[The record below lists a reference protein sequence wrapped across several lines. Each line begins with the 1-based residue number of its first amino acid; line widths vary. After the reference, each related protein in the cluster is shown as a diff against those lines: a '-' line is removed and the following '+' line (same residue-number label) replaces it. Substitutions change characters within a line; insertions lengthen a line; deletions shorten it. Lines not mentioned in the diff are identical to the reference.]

1 MLLPVLSI
9 PRRAEAY
16 WCGSHTGINLCEVC
30 SVDVTVY
37 DLNMRKVAY
46 LENAFGIG
54 YEERFNELWTASFS
68 LPADDEKNAECKPFY
83 FVEIFDGDERVDLF
97 RIIPTK
103 TQRSADGSTI
113 SYSCEHVLA
122 TLLDDILFQY
132 HQIGGAG
139 VPIGQVIAY
148 ILSKQSTPRWQLGT
162 VDFATEFEYNF
173 ENENLLSALWAVTE
187 PLDAEYQWTWDTSAM
202 PWTLNLRA
210 AEQEVS
216 AYIRYGKNLV
226 GITVDEDPSQI
237 VTRLYPL
244 GYGEGVNQLD
254 IRSVNPTGLPYI
266 DADTIGEYGVIATT
280 YVDRS
285 IDNAETLYATAKA
298 YLERYKRPRRT
309 YSVDGAELYRLT
321 NDPIDKFRSGALV
334 RIIDEELGVDVIQ
347 RVHVRARPDI
357 NEAPGDAQLQ
367 IANKVQDIAT
377 GNADILNRQRI
388 METYAQGATNIDT
401 QNFADNCDP
410 THPAVLRFWVPEG
423 TARINKVS
431 LTYQSEAFRA
441 YERAIA
447 AAPATT
453 TEAGGG
459 IVSTKTGTEFWNFDE
474 DPISPSDGVIG
485 YSGSHNHGGEVSS
498 DGSHS
503 HSLAR
508 HFHDFSLPDHT
519 HGIPSHTHEI
529 EYGIFE
535 GPMHTAVTVSVDG
548 NIISGL
554 GINESEVDLI
564 PYLSVD
570 AEGKIKRGQWHEI
583 TVTPN
588 GLGRIVATVA
598 IQLFVQS
605 RGGGDY

>member
-1 MLLPVLSI
+1 MNV
-9 PRRAEAY
+9 
-16 WCGSHTGINLCEVC
+16 T
-30 SVDVTVY
+30 TVY

-68 LPADDEKNAECKPFY
+68 LSADDPKNEECKPFRY
-83 FVEIFDGDERVDLF
+83 VEIFDGNERVDLF
-97 RIIPTK
+97 RIVPTK
-103 TQRSADGSTI
+103 TQRSYDGKII
-113 SYSCEHVLA
+113 SYSCDHVLA
-122 TLLDDILFQY
+122 TLIDDIMFQH
-132 HQIGGAG
+132 HQVGGAG
-139 VPIGQVIAY
+139 MPLGNVIAY

-162 VDFATEFEYNF
+162 CSFGTEFEYNF
-173 ENENLLSALWAVTE
+173 ENENLLSALYATTE
-187 PLDAEYQWTWDTSAM
+187 PLDAEYHWTWDTTTT
-202 PWTLNLRA
+202 PWTLNLVE
-210 AEQEVS
+210 AEQGVS

-226 GITVDEDPSQI
+226 GITVDEDPTQL
-237 VTRLYPL
+237 VTRIYPL

-347 RVHVRARPDI
+347 RVHVRGRPDI
-357 NEAPGDAQLQ
+357 EGAPGDVRLE
-367 IANKVQDIAT
+367 IANKSVTVVDDIT
-377 GNADILNRQRI
+377 NLNQRQTI
-388 METYAQGATNIDT
+388 TELYAQGATNIDT

-410 THPAVLRFWVPEG
+410 THPAVLRVWIPPE
-423 TARINKVS
+423 AVRVNKVYLS
-431 LTYQSEAFRA
+431 YRAEAFRG
-441 YERAIA
+441 YTKAIA

-453 TEAGGG
+453 SGPSSITTTAAGGG
-459 IVSTKTGTEFWNFDE
+459 ATSEPGVWTL
-474 DPISPSDGVIG
+474 SPSQYLIPDFMEVAGDPP
-485 YSGSHNHGGEVSS
+485 HAHGMVSVS
-498 DGSHS
+498 
-503 HSLAR
+503 
-508 HFHDFSLPDHT
+508 HT
-519 HGIPSHTHEI
+519 HNVRDHVHGMEHTHVIPSHTHDI
-529 EYGIFE
+529 EFGIFE
-535 GPMHTAVTVSVDG
+535 GPTPTEVTVAVDG
-548 NIISGL
+548 NIIPGL
-554 GINESEVDLI
+554 GTSANDVDLV
-564 PYLSVD
+564 PYLSLD
-570 AEGKIKRGQWHEI
+570 SEGKIERGKWHEI

-605 RGGGDY
+605 RGGGSY